1 MARDQLVTFGGSGPG
16 EEAGGGFIIHSSTG
30 LLLLSM
36 IIFSLSLISMI
47 IFACG
52 DDNSEKPRI
61 RTGTAFLFTG
71 GGGASNGGGGEGG
84 GCGGGGGGGGC
95 GGGSGC

>member
-1 MARDQLVTFGGSGPG
+1 MARDSFIAVGGNDPK
-16 EEAGGGFIIHSSTG
+16 EAGGLMMYSSTG

-36 IIFSLSLISMI
+36 IIFSLSVISMI

-52 DDNSEKPRI
+52 DDGKPR
-61 RTGTAFLFTG
+61 RKTGFAGSGYVG
-71 GGGASNGGGGEGG
+71 GGGGGGGGGCGGGGGGGGG

-95 GGGSGC
+95 